1 MKATGPSWNPLQ
13 PAASMRWYGHWFH
26 SNPQQNY
33 ILAKHVLY
41 FEFCVVCFVFCV
53 FCVACLLF
61 CMLFLVYLI
70 SHWSSGFFFFKCV
83 LKWWFMTSTCSM
95 LVCLYQIRPI
105 FRQNFSFRPRAIT
118 ETQHCSGD
126 DEVIIS
132 IRCVSRNI
140 THQAKFSLNSILR
153 ICNRRQHMQ

>member
-1 MKATGPSWNPLQ
+1 MEPTKLIPRTLSSSSSTVISESIQDHANQG
-13 PAASMRWYGHWFH
+13 
-26 SNPQQNY
+26 
-33 ILAKHVLY
+33 
-41 FEFCVVCFVFCV
+41 
-53 FCVACLLF
+53 
-61 CMLFLVYLI
+61 MLFLVYLI
-70 SHWSSGFFFFKCV
+70 SHWSSGFFFFKVCIKMI
-83 LKWWFMTSTCSM
+83 KWWFMTSTCSM

-140 THQAKFSLNSILR
+140 THQAKFSLNSVLR

>member
-1 MKATGPSWNPLQ
+1 MEPTKLIPRTLSSSSSTVIGESIQDHANQGMLFLVYLIS
-13 PAASMRWYGHWFH
+13 HWSSGFFFLIKR
-26 SNPQQNY
+26 NQG
-33 ILAKHVLY
+33 
-41 FEFCVVCFVFCV
+41 
-53 FCVACLLF
+53 
-61 CMLFLVYLI
+61 MLFLVYLI
-70 SHWSSGFFFFKCV
+70 SHWSSGFFFFKVCIKMI
-83 LKWWFMTSTCSM
+83 KWWFMTSTCSM

-140 THQAKFSLNSILR
+140 THQAKFSLNSVLR

>member
-1 MKATGPSWNPLQ
+1 MEPTKLIPRTLSSSSSTVISESIQDHANQG
-13 PAASMRWYGHWFH
+13 
-26 SNPQQNY
+26 
-33 ILAKHVLY
+33 
-41 FEFCVVCFVFCV
+41 
-53 FCVACLLF
+53 
-61 CMLFLVYLI
+61 MLFLVYLI
-70 SHWSSGFFFFKCV
+70 SHWSSRFFFFKVCIKMI
-83 LKWWFMTSTCSM
+83 KWWFMTSTCSM

-140 THQAKFSLNSILR
+140 THQAKFSLNSVLR

>member
-1 MKATGPSWNPLQ
+1 MEPTKLIPRTLSSSSSTVIGESIQDHANQGMLFLVYLIS
-13 PAASMRWYGHWFH
+13 HWSSGFFFLIKR
-26 SNPQQNY
+26 NQG
-33 ILAKHVLY
+33 
-41 FEFCVVCFVFCV
+41 
-53 FCVACLLF
+53 
-61 CMLFLVYLI
+61 MLFLVYLI
-70 SHWSSGFFFFKCV
+70 SHWSSGFFFFKVCIKMI
-83 LKWWFMTSTCSM
+83 KWWFMTSTCSM

-140 THQAKFSLNSILR
+140 THQAKFSLNSILP
-153 ICNRRQHMQ
+153 ICNRRRHMQ